1 MLKEKTPNT
10 RSSRFL
16 TTFCLFIL
24 CFMSSVQSQPSN
36 DCTEPAEL
44 VFTLWGSPF
53 EKQAILDATDSFNES
68 HPCINVRAQ
77 HIPNTA
83 YAEKITTMLAAGDPP
98 DVAYLGEQQ
107 AFPWA
112 QEGKILDLTKYFDAQ
127 PIDQSLLE
135 STYYHFDGGKKLMGT
150 GLATGIILLYYN
162 KDIFEAAGVDA
173 PPSKAQDAW
182 TWDEFVEVAKKLT
195 KDRNGNDASSPD
207 FDPGAIDTYGIAF
220 PQWWGGYLPF
230 VLSNGGNIVND
241 EGTEMLLNQPEAVE
255 ALQKMQDLIYV
266 HHVAPTPSQSQTLPS
281 ADVMMQS
288 RKVAMSIDGMW
299 KVVDFSN
306 LGMNWGMG
314 VLPKF
319 KKPQTFVLSTPKVIF
334 SATEHPDEAFE
345 FYRYISDPTQVSL
358 FSGGLW
364 SPLEKSY
371 FSDPA
376 KTAEWLEGQ
385 PGVYP
390 PEAKDVLVDYTLN
403 DAPYQPPAYWLKNA
417 GQIFS
422 EAIDPALDLLWSG
435 EATAQEATDQA
446 VEKATPLLQG
456 RW

>member
-1 MLKEKTPNT
+1 MPKWNI
-10 RSSRFL
+10 SSHPLRQVSA
-16 TTFCLFIL
+16 LFSLVLVAIL
-24 CFMSSVQSQPSN
+24 GTGQAQSSN

-44 VFTLWGSPF
+44 TFTLWGSPF
-53 EKQAILDATDSFNES
+53 EKQAILNATDAFNET
-68 HPCINVRAQ
+68 HPCIVVRAQ
-77 HIPNTA
+77 HIPNSA

-98 DVAYLGEQQ
+98 DVAYLSDSQ

-112 QEGKILDLTKYFDAQ
+112 QEGRILDLTKYFDAQ

-135 STYYHFDGGKKLMGT
+135 STYYYFDDGQKLMGT

-173 PPSKAQDAW
+173 PPSKAEDAW

-195 KDRNGNDASSPD
+195 KDRNGNDATSPD
-207 FDPGAIDTYGIAF
+207 FDASNIDTYGIAF
-220 PQWWGGYLPF
+220 PQWWGGYLPMI
-230 VLSNGGNIVND
+230 LSNGGNIVND
-241 EGTEMLLNQPEAVE
+241 EGTEMTLNQPEAVE

-266 HHVAPTPSQSQTLPS
+266 HHVAPTPAQSQTLPS

-319 KKPQTFVLSTPKVIF
+319 KKPQTVILSTPKVIF
-334 SATEHPDEAFE
+334 SSTEHPDEAFE
-345 FYRYISDPTQVSL
+345 FYRYISDPSQVAL
-358 FSGGLW
+358 FKEGLW
-364 SPLEKSY
+364 SPLEESY
-371 FSDPA
+371 FTDPA
-376 KTAEWLEGQ
+376 KTAEWLEGA

-390 PEAKDVLVDYTLN
+390 PEAKDVLVDYTLK
-403 DAPYQPPAYWLKNA
+403 DAPYQPPSYWLKNA

-422 EAIDPALDLLWSG
+422 EAINPAMDLLWSG

-446 VEKATPLLQG
+446 VAKATPLLQG